1 MLASVVARCGP
12 QLRSPSGGN
21 FANETWARA
30 SAGVLIIGAMMP
42 SAPKSSARL
51 AVANSPTGMR
61 TIAAAPPWRTCA
73 IPDTIEAVSQSR
85 CCPSS
90 VTAGK
95 PSRPTSSAT
104 IGEDRPHQPLWTV
117 SPARSRRARENALAV
132 VMGKIVLCCH
142 RPRGPVVTQAAMV
155 AHARRASN
163 SRGGSSPSIGDAR
176 PAISAARFDL
186 LDRFCHQLVHGAANL
201 VTRDADAL
209 GVEVLA
215 NLAEDVVVTDLLK
228 IRHDDRLGIGVG
240 LVAGEAEFLRRPQAE
255 ELVATGVRLESQFLV
270 EGKLLL
276 EAFLAL
282 VERSHACLAVSGAAG
297 RSHRF
302 PTVRLGCTPRQFR
315 TVSTSS
321 VGTTRGLA

>member
-1 MLASVVARCGP
+1 
-12 QLRSPSGGN
+12 
-21 FANETWARA
+21 
-30 SAGVLIIGAMMP
+30 MMP

-73 IPDTIEAVSQSR
+73 IAAKTEAVSHKP

-104 IGEDRPHQPLWTV
+104 IGEGSPHQPLWTV
-117 SPARSRRARENALAV
+117 SPALSRRAREKAVAV
-132 VMGKIVLCCH
+132 VMGKSSFAATV
-142 RPRGPVVTQAAMV
+142 PAVPSSRGPRWWLTAGGHRMAAAACRHRLGTGATGEWV
-155 AHARRASN
+155 L
-163 SRGGSSPSIGDAR
+163 
-176 PAISAARFDL
+176 AARFDL
-186 LDRFCHQLVHGAANL
+186 LDRFRHQLIHRAANL
-201 VTRDADAL
+201 VIRQVDAL

-215 NLAEDVVVTDLLK
+215 NLAEDVIVTDLLE

-240 LVAGEAEFLRRPQAE
+240 LGAGEPELLRRPQAE
-255 ELVATGVRLESQFLV
+255 VLVATGVRLESQFLV
-270 EGKLLL
+270 EDELLL

-297 RSHRF
+297 RSRIGSQPFSLHAASIS
-302 PTVRLGCTPRQFR
+302 TGSTCSVEPRAALHSGTQ
-315 TVSTSS
+315 SS
-321 VGTTRGLA
+321 RQPMTK

>member
-1 MLASVVARCGP
+1 
-12 QLRSPSGGN
+12 
-21 FANETWARA
+21 
-30 SAGVLIIGAMMP
+30 MMP

-73 IPDTIEAVSQSR
+73 IPATIEAVSQSP

-117 SPARSRRARENALAV
+117 SPARSRRAREKALAV

-142 RPRGPVVTQAAMV
+142 RPRGPLITQAAMV
-155 AHARRASN
+155 VHGRRASN
-163 SRGGSSPSIGDAR
+163 GCCRLSPSMRDGRHRRVDGE
-176 PAISAARFDL
+176 SLAARFDL
-186 LDRFCHQLVHGAANL
+186 LDRFRHQFVHGAANL
-201 VTRDADAL
+201 VIRQVDAL

-215 NLAEDVVVTDLLK
+215 NLAEDVVVTDLLE

-240 LVAGEAEFLRRPQAE
+240 LVAGEAELLRRPLAE

-270 EGKLLL
+270 EGELLL

-282 VERSHACLAVSGAAG
+282 VERSHACLAVSGATGRSRIGSQPFSLHAASISVGDIQRWNHARPCIAG
-297 RSHRF
+297 RN
-302 PTVRLGCTPRQFR
+302 RQGNR
-315 TVSTSS
+315 
-321 VGTTRGLA
+321 